1 MKALIIIILIVY
13 MLGAFLT
20 LLTIILEKV
29 YKKRLKKVRVS
40 KWKNIYVLLPALK
53 EQKIVK
59 QTLEHFSKVKYK
71 GNIQFIVITSEKE
84 EAEYRKL
91 NIKDKTT
98 NVLVDEEI
106 ARLNDKRF
114 IHLHYPKTNGNKS
127 SQLNYALDYIDK
139 KKIEQKNTYISVFD
153 FDSEP
158 DLNTFTDL
166 NKVAILRNNPNA
178 ILQIPLCC
186 KNFAFL
192 SKKTKNILI
201 ILYSLQH
208 TIRSCAVEKMKIL
221 LCSLTNMKV
230 PQYFMGA
237 CMHLRMDTLMENDKF
252 PFVDD
257 LTLGYRYSIQNL
269 NFAYLPNKNFTLIY
283 NNVFDYMNSATL
295 IFKGISTYISE
306 IKRASKN
313 YWGKFKMFIAG
324 TGNILI
330 FTVVPY
336 IIIIYYIISIINR
349 EFTLLFFLM
358 FSTHYLWSI
367 SSYII
372 FRTNG
377 VKTESR
383 INLIFSIII
392 SPIWQLF
399 RPSGFLIY
407 FKRFIVSKIKKES
420 ISNRKTER

>member
-1 MKALIIIILIVY
+1 MKALIVIILIVY

-91 NIKDKTT
+91 DIKDKTT
-98 NVLVDEEI
+98 NVLVNKEI

-186 KNFAFL
+186 KNFASL
-192 SKKTKNILI
+192 SKKPKKVLI

-358 FSTHYLWSI
+358 LSTHYLWSI

-420 ISNRKTER
+420 ISYRKTER

>member
-1 MKALIIIILIVY
+1 MKTLIIIILIVY
-13 MLGAFLT
+13 MLGALLT
-20 LLTIILEKV
+20 LLTIALEKI
-29 YKKRLKKVRVS
+29 YKNRLS
-40 KWKNIYVLLPALK
+40 KTKINKYKDIYVLLPALK

-59 QTLEHFSKVKYK
+59 QTVEHFSKVKYR
-71 GNIQFIVITSEKE
+71 GNISFIIITSEKE
-84 EAEYRKL
+84 DEEYKRL
-91 NIKDKTT
+91 DIKDKTT
-98 NVLVDEEI
+98 NALVDEEI
-106 ARLNDKRF
+106 SKLGDERF

-127 SQLNYALDYIDK
+127 SQLNYALDYISK
-139 KKIEQKNTYISVFD
+139 KKVNQNNTYISVFD

-158 DLNTFTDL
+158 DLNTFNDL
-166 NKVAILRNNPNA
+166 NKVAILRNNPDA
-178 ILQIPLCC
+178 ILQVPLCC
-186 KNFAFL
+186 KNFSHL
-192 SKKTKNILI
+192 SKRVKNILI
-201 ILYSLQH
+201 LLYSLQH
-208 TIRSCAVEKMKIL
+208 TVRSCAIEKMKIL
-221 LCSLTNMKV
+221 LCSITNMKV

-237 CMHLRMDTLMENDKF
+237 CMHLRMDTLMINDKF

-336 IIIIYYIISIINR
+336 IIVIYYIISIINR
-349 EFTLLFFLM
+349 EFTPLFFLM
-358 FSTHYLWSI
+358 LSTHYLWSI

-377 VKTESR
+377 IRTESN
-383 INLIFSIII
+383 INLILSIII
-392 SPIWQLF
+392 SPIWQFF
-399 RPSGFLIY
+399 RPTGFLIY

-420 ISNRKTER
+420 INYRKTER

>member
-1 MKALIIIILIVY
+1 MKTLIIIILIVY
-13 MLGAFLT
+13 MLGALLT
-20 LLTIILEKV
+20 LLTIALEKI
-29 YKKRLKKVRVS
+29 YKNRLS
-40 KWKNIYVLLPALK
+40 KTKINKYKDIYVLLPALK

-59 QTLEHFSKVKYK
+59 QTVEHFSKVKYR
-71 GNIQFIVITSEKE
+71 GNISFIIITSEKE
-84 EAEYRKL
+84 DEEYKRL
-91 NIKDKTT
+91 DIKDKTT
-98 NVLVDEEI
+98 NALVDEEI
-106 ARLNDKRF
+106 SKLGDERF

-127 SQLNYALDYIDK
+127 SQLNYALDYISK
-139 KKIEQKNTYISVFD
+139 KKVNQNNTYISVFD

-158 DLNTFTDL
+158 DLNTFNDL
-166 NKVAILRNNPNA
+166 NKVAILKNYPDA
-178 ILQIPLCC
+178 ILQVPLCC
-186 KNFAFL
+186 KNFSHL
-192 SKKTKNILI
+192 SKRVKNILI
-201 ILYSLQH
+201 LLYSLQH
-208 TIRSCAVEKMKIL
+208 TVRSCAIEKMKIL
-221 LCSLTNMKV
+221 LCSITNMKV

-237 CMHLRMDTLMENDKF
+237 CMHLRMDTLMINDKF

-336 IIIIYYIISIINR
+336 IIVIYYIISIINR
-349 EFTLLFFLM
+349 EFTPLFFLM
-358 FSTHYLWSI
+358 LSTHYLWSI

-377 VKTESR
+377 IRTESN
-383 INLIFSIII
+383 INLILSIVI
-392 SPIWQLF
+392 SPIWQFF
-399 RPSGFLIY
+399 RPTGFLIY

-420 ISNRKTER
+420 INYRKTER